1 MPQIGSFTL
10 PRNAV
15 CPVDGCEV
23 TGSIPGV
30 RRHVQARHGKALPPG
45 ITDATVTLWLEKFN
59 QQPVKELRAQAKA
72 AGIKGWHAL
81 RKDDLVARLAAHANA
96 S

>member
-1 MPQIGSFTL
+1 MPQPFSL
-10 PRNAV
+10 PRNAA
-15 CPVDGCEV
+15 CPVDGCSV

-30 RRHVQARHGKALPPG
+30 RRHVQARHGKTLPPSV
-45 ITDATVTLWLEKFN
+45 TDATVTLWAEKFS
-59 QQPVKELRAQAKA
+59 QQPVKDLRAQAKV
-72 AGIKGWHAL
+72 AGIKGWHSL